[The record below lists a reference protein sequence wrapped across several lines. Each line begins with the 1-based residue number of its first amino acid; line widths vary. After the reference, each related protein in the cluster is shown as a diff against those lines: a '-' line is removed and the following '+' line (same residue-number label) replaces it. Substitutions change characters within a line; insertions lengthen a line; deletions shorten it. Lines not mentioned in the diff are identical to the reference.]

1 MGYHGDGRSQ
11 GDSRGPSLP
20 RIAREN
26 VMAHSQRLRL
36 NEVRQLFHLI
46 GETIEQWDDPDRWRN
61 HFLTGLCELLGGGR
75 VGWSHVETRLE
86 PPGES
91 DLLGPAP
98 AWVAGWDDA
107 QDRRVFVAGIDAIN
121 SDPGC
126 IPTMAPMI
134 AQLASRPLVTARRR
148 DLVADKP
155 WHRTRF
161 YEQYCAPC
169 GWDRFIVSAALL
181 PADGALSIFA
191 IGRHG
196 NVPLQRRHC
205 RLVQLAHREIAPLIG
220 TRLIAPGQN
229 GRAGL
234 TRRQREVLD
243 HLLTGRAEKEIAHQL
258 CISPATIHD
267 HVLAI
272 YRHYHVNSR
281 AGLMARWIRAPRN

>member
-1 MGYHGDGRSQ
+1 
-11 GDSRGPSLP
+11 
-20 RIAREN
+20 
-26 VMAHSQRLRL
+26 MAKSQRLQL
-36 NEVRQLFHLI
+36 NEVRRLFHLI
-46 GETIEQWDDPDRWRN
+46 GETVEQWDDPDRWRN
-61 HFLTGLCELLGGGR
+61 HFLIGLCDLLGGGR
-75 VGWSHVETRLE
+75 VGWSHVATRSE

-134 AQLASRPLVTARRR
+134 ARLASSPLVTARRR
-148 DLVADKP
+148 DLVADGP

-169 GWDRFIVSAALL
+169 HWDNFVVSAALL

-191 IGRHG
+191 IGRNG
-196 NVPLQRRHC
+196 SAPLERRHC
-205 RLVQLAHREIAPLIG
+205 RLIHLAHGEIAPLIG
-220 TRLIAPGQN
+220 TRLVAPGQVS
-229 GRAGL
+229 RAGL
-234 TRRQREVLD
+234 TRRQREVLS
-243 HLLTGRAEKEIAHQL
+243 HMLVGRAEKQIAQQL
-258 CISPATIHD
+258 GISPATVHD

-272 YRHYHVNSR
+272 YRHFGVRGRHELTSYLMSR
-281 AGLMARWIRAPRN
+281 QIRPTIEAQITPM